1 MGSSGV
7 NLITDRAGT
16 VTPEDVSLKETVVSS
31 SKEVILLVE
40 KKKFNVDSA
49 YSFAALDEFNVI
61 VTDEIREKID
71 ELNVRL
77 I

>member
-1 MGSSGV
+1 M
-7 NLITDRAGT
+7 NLITDRVGIT
-16 VTPEDVSLKETVVSS
+16 LEDVSLKETVVSS

-40 KKKFNVDSA
+40 NEKFNV
-49 YSFAALDEFNVI
+49 YSFATLDEFNVI
-61 VTDEIREKID
+61 VTDEIREKIN

>member
-1 MGSSGV
+1 M